1 MRRSLKEMRERA
13 TGYLEGTT
21 SAKALGQEY
30 ETGRET
36 DTCAETDLKKQGD
49 TEMKRH

>member
-1 MRRSLKEMRERA
+1 MAGTLEIWEDA
-13 TGYLEGTT
+13 YVAEGTT